1 MRESSRVSSLGQAF
15 AMALATFVAA
25 ACGGGSSSGGAANG
39 MNPAQPMG
47 TLRVALTDAPACGF
61 DEVNITVDRVRVN
74 ASQTADDS
82 ASGWHDLALSPA
94 RRINLLDLTNGALEE
109 LGQMALPGGQY
120 SQVRLVLVPNTAG
133 VLANSVVPTGGTE
146 QPLDTPSA
154 THSGLK
160 LIHGFTVPPGGLA
173 DLVLDFDA
181 CKSIV
186 RRGNGSFGL
195 KPVIAVVPRAV
206 AEIVGNVAPTV
217 SGMQISAQV
226 GGVVTRATV
235 PDATGAFKLA
245 FLDPSTA
252 PSVDVV
258 FAAPGFA
265 SAVVSGVPIAMQGST
280 RVSTADAPITLPAST
295 THTASGRALPVSASA
310 TVRAVQSVG
319 AVPKVEIA
327 STNAD
332 TTGTYSLTLP
342 TAAPLF
348 APYATTLPLMFTADS
363 TAAAKYTLEAAAD
376 GFVTQSSSVLDLTA
390 ADVVFDFMLP
400 PVP

>member
-1 MRESSRVSSLGQAF
+1 LGR
-15 AMALATFVAA
+15 ALVTAVAAFVAV
-25 ACGGGSSSGGAANG
+25 ACGGGGSGGSGGGGG
-39 MNPAQPMG
+39 MNSAQTMG
-47 TLRVALTDAPACGF
+47 TLRIALTDAPACGF
-61 DEVNITVDRVRVN
+61 DEVNVTVDRVRVN
-74 ASQTADDS
+74 ASDTADDS

-94 RRINLLDLTNGALEE
+94 RRINLLDLTNGVLEE

-120 SQVRLVLVPNTAG
+120 SQLRLVLVSNTAG
-133 VLANSVVPTGGTE
+133 TLANSVVPTGGTE

-160 LIHGFTVPPGGLA
+160 LIHGFTVPPGGLS

-186 RRGNGSFGL
+186 RRGNGSYGL

-206 AEIVGNVAPTV
+206 SEIVGNVDPTV

-245 FLDPSTA
+245 FLDPATA

-258 FAAPGFA
+258 FAAPGFT
-265 SAVVSGVPIAMQGST
+265 SAVVSAVPIALQGST
-280 RVSTADAPITLPAST
+280 RISTAAAPITLPASA
-295 THTASGRALPVSASA
+295 THVASGTVLPAAASAS
-310 TVRAVQSVG
+310 VRAVQSVG

-332 TTGTYSLTLP
+332 ATGAYSLTLP
-342 TAAPLF
+342 TAAPLL
-348 APYATTLPLMFTADS
+348 APYATTLPLVFAPDPS
-363 TAAAKYTLEAAAD
+363 AAAMYAVEAAAD
-376 GFVTQSSSVLDLTA
+376 GFVTQSSTVDLTT
-390 ADVVFDFMLP
+390 ADVVVDFTLLP
-400 PVP
+400 AP